1 VSFYVVSKKGI
12 IVNLHILPN
21 SQKTYICGR
30 HGNSIKIK
38 LKAPPVDGKANK
50 ELIKYIDGILK
61 TYKVKSEIAGGITSR
76 SKAILLKDCFDTKL
90 VEKIFESTDRT
101 Q

>member
-21 SQKTYICGR
+21 SSKTYISGR
-30 HGNSIKIK
+30 HGDRIKIK

-50 ELIKYIDGILK
+50 ELTKYINGIFK
-61 TYKVKSEIAGGITSR
+61 KYNVKSEITGGITSR
-76 SKAILLKDCFDTKL
+76 NKAILLKDFFDTKL
-90 VEKIFESTDRT
+90 VEKIFEGTDRT
-101 Q
+101 H

>member
-1 VSFYVVSKKGI
+1 MNFYVVSKKGI

-21 SQKTYICGR
+21 SQKTYIYGR

-61 TYKVKSEIAGGITSR
+61 EHNVKSEITGGRTSR
-76 SKAILLKDCFDTKL
+76 SKTILLKNFFDTKF
-90 VEKIFESTDRT
+90 VEKIFKGTVKN
-101 Q
+101 

>member
-1 VSFYVVSKKGI
+1 MSFYVISKKGI
-12 IVNLHILPN
+12 IVNLHISPN
-21 SQKTYICGR
+21 APKTYICGR

-61 TYKVKSEIAGGITSR
+61 EYNVKSEITGGRTSR
-76 SKAILLKDCFDTKL
+76 SKAILLKDFFDTKL
-90 VEKIFESTDRT
+90 VEQIFEGNDN
-101 Q
+101 